1 MPAKK
6 STNVKKQSQQ
16 LPSVNVVCLYCGK
29 TGKETK
35 FYKSR
40 NPKYQF
46 LGRIPWCFTC
56 IKEKYDELYKKYEDS
71 KKAMYELCRY
81 IDIPFVLNIYESAKT
96 RWQKDGVELFQGYI
110 TYYSSVGWK
119 KAGTTFMD
127 SDKIENLDNIDTAY
141 TNEDIDKDLVFKW
154 GEGFSVSD
162 YAYLENELA
171 ECEKTL
177 KCDTWAENTLLREI
191 CIKKLEVRNR
201 RKQGSETK
209 DVLKELQ
216 DLMKTCAIDPAKTA
230 MANSGKSLDTFG
242 EWIKDIEQTTPAEW
256 FKDKEKYKDM
266 DGLDDYIKKYIT
278 RPIKNFITGSKD
290 FNVDKEVMVDF
301 DKEGEE

>member
-6 STNVKKQSQQ
+6 SNNAKKNSQQ

-35 FYKSR
+35 FYKAR

-46 LGRIPWCFTC
+46 FEKIPWCFTC
-56 IKEKYDELYKKYEDS
+56 MKEKYDELYKRYEDS

-81 IDIPFVLNIYESAKT
+81 IDMPFALNIYEMART
-96 RWQKDGVELFQGYI
+96 RWQEDGVELFQGYI

-119 KAGTTFMD
+119 KAGITFSD
-127 SDKIENLDNIDTAY
+127 SDKIENLDKTEGSY
-141 TNEDIDKDLVFKW
+141 TSDEVEEELVFKW
-154 GEGFSVSD
+154 GEGFTPSD
-162 YAYLENELA
+162 YVYLENELA

-177 KCDTWAENTLLREI
+177 KCDTWAESTLLREI

-201 RKQGSETK
+201 RKQNSDTK

-242 EWIKDIEQTTPAEW
+242 EWIKDIEQNSPAEW
-256 FKDKEKYKDM
+256 FKDKKKYKDM
-266 DGLDDYIKKYIT
+266 DGLDDYMKKYIT
-278 RPIKNFITGSKD
+278 RPIKNFITGSRD
-290 FNVDKEVMVDF
+290 FNVDKEVMIDF
-301 DKEGEE
+301 DKEGED